1 MANMAVSR
9 IKREF
14 KEVMRS
20 EEIVQCSIKIELVN
34 DSWTELRGEIA
45 GPPDTPYEGGKFVL
59 EIKVPETYPFNP
71 PKVRFITRIWHPN
84 ISSVTGAICLDILKD
99 NWAAAMTLR
108 TVLLS
113 LQALLAAAEPDDP
126 QDAVVAYQFKDKHEL
141 FVLTARHWTNA
152 YAGGPNTFPDCDSK
166 IQRLKDMGIDEHD
179 ARAVLSKENWNLEK
193 ATECLFS

>member
-14 KEVMRS
+14 KEVLKS
-20 EEIVQCSIKIELVN
+20 EEIVQCSIKLDMVN
-34 DSWTELRGEIA
+34 DNFTELRGEIA

-71 PKVRFITRIWHPN
+71 PKVKFLTKIWHPN

-126 QDAVVAYQFKDKHEL
+126 QDAVVATQYKESHEM
-141 FVLTARHWTNA
+141 FILTAKHWTNV
-152 YAGGPNTFPDCDSK
+152 YAGGPFANPDFDQK
-166 IQRLKDMGIDEHD
+166 VQRLRDMGIPEYD
-179 ARAVLSKENWNLEK
+179 ARAALSRHNWHLER
-193 ATECLFS
+193 ASEQLFS